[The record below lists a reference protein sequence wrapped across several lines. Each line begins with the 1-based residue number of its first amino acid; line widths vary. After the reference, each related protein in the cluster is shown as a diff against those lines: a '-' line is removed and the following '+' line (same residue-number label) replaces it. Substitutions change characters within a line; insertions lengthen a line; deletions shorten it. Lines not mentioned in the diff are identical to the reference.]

1 MYKDCEQMRERL
13 RAMNEQK
20 VFLCD
25 QLKALMKRNKI
36 LQAEI
41 DSVNLTDSISAKPSL
56 ISQQNS
62 TQLRGKNNEVR
73 SIDAFL

>member
-1 MYKDCEQMRERL
+1 MKERL

-36 LQAEI
+36 LQV
-41 DSVNLTDSISAKPSL
+41 SFSSPISWKLA
-56 ISQQNS
+56 NR
-62 TQLRGKNNEVR
+62 TVTG
-73 SIDAFL
+73 